1 MTEHFGTT
9 RLTAERLCRRHLAD
23 LIALHLDPEVSRYL
37 GGVRSPAA
45 TETWLADSI
54 AHWEQHGF
62 GLWALQLHSGEFAG
76 RAGLRH
82 TVLEGVDET
91 EIVFTFKRAL
101 WGQGLASEITHAL
114 VTLGLLQLKLP
125 SLIGVVATANA
136 ASRRVLEKSGF
147 ALERSG
153 HYGDNEVVIYRSP
166 PTADIERS
174 AVRQS
179 SLTETVPNGPKSAS
193 SRSPD

>member
-1 MTEHFGTT
+1 MEQFSTT
-9 RLTAERLCRRHLAD
+9 RLAAERLQRRHLAD
-23 LIALHLDPEVSRYL
+23 LVALHLDPEVSRYL

-62 GLWALQLHSGEFAG
+62 GLWALQLRSGEFAG

-82 TVLEGVDET
+82 VMLDGINEV
-91 EIVFTFKRAL
+91 EIVFTLKRAL
-101 WGQGLASEITHAL
+101 WGQGLASEIAQAL

-125 SLIGVVATANA
+125 SLIGIVATENA

-147 ALERSG
+147 ALERIG
-153 HYGDNEVVIYRSP
+153 ETRGGAVAIYRSLSP
-166 PTADIERS
+166 GGRS
-174 AVRQS
+174 KP
-179 SLTETVPNGPKSAS
+179 LSATLA
-193 SRSPD
+193 